1 MRDVPAVLLT
11 AARILWRQWPA
22 LLTLAL
28 LGAAVRSA
36 ALWAAVEVSDV
47 QGQLGLLVLLL
58 APLGYL
64 AAMVLM
70 LKRCRGEVP
79 DLAEEVEG
87 QVEMAPTE
95 RRRLRLV
102 DVAVSVLVPFMLAY
116 ESYGLLATDLERFR
130 NAAAYDEFQ
139 SIDLFGDGEVD
150 FGGRLGVYPLQ
161 IALLIVGVAWVLRW
175 ALAQVERRVHVLAI
189 AFVGA
194 FVELYYTHQL
204 AGQIV
209 VIRLRGEE
217 WIRDR
222 VAWGWL
228 QDAYTWIVDVLG
240 PLAGGFRW
248 VLDAVTVLTGSL
260 DAVVLLPIAWLTFA
274 AVVLGYT
281 LLDTSTP
288 RPVEKRGF
296 LASLWR
302 DVRERW
308 ASLLGGL
315 KLLTT
320 AGLAPMLVFSLVF
333 LLVIRI
339 PPLLA
344 EVVRLVIGPQ
354 EFFIAAAIAPAIVAL
369 GFALSMAVT
378 APLLAAAIDWLVRTR
393 TALRTGEAASTP
405 APS

>member
-11 AARILWRQWPA
+11 AARILWRLWPA
-22 LLTLAL
+22 LLTIAL

-36 ALWAAVEVSDV
+36 ALWAAVRISDV
-47 QGQLGLLVLLL
+47 QGQLGLVVLLL

-64 AAMVLM
+64 TAMVWM
-70 LKRCRGEVP
+70 LKLCRREVP
-79 DLAEEVEG
+79 GLAAEVEE
-87 QVEMAPTE
+87 QTEIAPTE
-95 RRRLRLV
+95 RRRLKLV

-130 NAAAYDEFQ
+130 NAAAFAEFQ
-139 SIDLFGDGEVD
+139 SIDFFGDNDLD
-150 FGGRLGVYPLQ
+150 FGGRLGIYPLQ
-161 IALLIVGVAWVLRW
+161 IALMIVAVAWVVRW
-175 ALAQVERRVHVLAI
+175 ALGQVERRVHVLAI

-194 FVELYYTHQL
+194 FVELFYTHQL

-217 WIRDR
+217 WVRDR

-228 QDAYTWIVDVLG
+228 QDAYAWIVDALG
-240 PLAGGFRW
+240 PVAGAFTW
-248 VLDAVTVLTGSL
+248 TLDAVGTLTGSL
-260 DAVVLLPIAWLTFA
+260 DAVVLLPIAWLTFG

-281 LLDTSTP
+281 LLDTSEP
-288 RPVEKRGF
+288 RVEKRGF
-296 LASLWR
+296 LHSLWR

-308 ASLLGGL
+308 ASLAGGL

-333 LLVIRI
+333 LLAIRI
-339 PPLLA
+339 PPLLT
-344 EVVRLVIGPQ
+344 EVVRVLIGPQ
-354 EFFIAAAIAPAIVAL
+354 EFSLAYAISPAIVGL

-393 TALRTGEAASTP
+393 TALRTGEAPSTP